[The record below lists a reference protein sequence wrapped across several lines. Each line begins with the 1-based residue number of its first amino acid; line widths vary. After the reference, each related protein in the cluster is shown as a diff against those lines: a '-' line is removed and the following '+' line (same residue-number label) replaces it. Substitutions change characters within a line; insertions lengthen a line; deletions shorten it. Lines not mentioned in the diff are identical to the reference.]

1 VPDPRPARIEALVAD
16 GRLEEAERALDA
28 YDRDGPGGGRRR
40 QAERIR
46 LAGLLLAARNVPTR
60 AEEAFGQALELV
72 EAGGCPLEKARTLL
86 DLGRLLRRTGR
97 RRAAAE
103 RLGAARAIFDRLGAR
118 PLAERCAQELEACGL
133 EPPATV
139 RLGLT
144 PQELST
150 ATLVGSSLAICR
162 FVRELLIS
170 VKTVEYHIGKIY
182 TKLGIGSRVALAAK
196 LAAYGPEVSFPAGEA
211 G

>member
-1 VPDPRPARIEALVAD
+1 MLPQSRRAGPVARPGTGKAVRV
-16 GRLEEAERALDA
+16 RREEAR
-28 YDRDGPGGGRRR
+28 
-40 QAERIR
+40 
-46 LAGLLLAARNVPTR
+46 V
-60 AEEAFGQALELV
+60 
-72 EAGGCPLEKARTLL
+72 LL

-103 RLGAARAIFDRLGAR
+103 RLGAARAIFERLGAR
-118 PLAERCAQELEACGL
+118 PLADRCVHELEACGL

-150 ATLVGSSLAICR
+150 ATLVAGGLTNRQIA
-162 FVRELLIS
+162 RELLIS

-182 TKLGIGSRVALAAK
+182 TKLGVCSRVALAAK
-196 LAAYGPEVSFPAGEA
+196 LASYGPAS
-211 G
+211 